1 MKFQFDAHLPHQ
13 STAIQSVLGV
23 FAGSHASDG
32 RDYATALQTF
42 DTELFQGVIQTAHG
56 IGNAGLKRDGLL
68 ERIQAVQAG
77 NGIELS
83 KSLVSYYGDKEER
96 QCPHF
101 SIEMETGTGKTYVY
115 LRTMFDLHR
124 DHGFAKFII
133 VVPTVAI
140 REGTLKTL
148 EMTREHFRA
157 IYNQVPYDYFVYDS
171 KKLGKV
177 RQFASSN
184 QLQIMVINI
193 DAFRGAKDSRI
204 FGQERDQLSGHRP
217 SDFVAS
223 ANPIVIIDE
232 PQSVDNT
239 TAAQQAIQSLN
250 PLCTL
255 RYSATHRNPYHL
267 LYQLNPVQ
275 AYDQNLVKGIEVS
288 SVISSGAASQADPFL
303 KLDSVDLRQGGGS
316 IRAKMKVLKTGS
328 ASQATLTVKRGCDL
342 FGKSGDNEIYANNW
356 VITEIN
362 ATAGGEYVEFANGRI
377 LTIGQELGGSNDDI
391 LKEQIFETVR
401 CHCERMN
408 QLQPRGIKVLSL
420 FFIDKVANYR
430 IYGDA
435 GTSGKGPFALW
446 FEEAYAK
453 YAAHPV
459 LGKHF
464 TYAADQVHDGY
475 FSGDKSG
482 WKDTS
487 GTTKGD
493 TEIYELI
500 MKKKEE
506 LLSPDV
512 PLQFIFS
519 HSALKEGWDN
529 PNVFQICSL
538 REMGTDTER
547 RQTLGRGLRLARDG
561 DGNVVHE
568 PQVNRLT
575 VICNER
581 FEDYA
586 KALQNDIKLATGID
600 FGIVKPEAFRE
611 LIRPDETEPIGKQV
625 SKSLWEE
632 LKTREYLTNKGEV
645 TDKFTPD
652 KEGFVLDT
660 SDEFRSLR
668 PQIIDFLRRISF
680 TSRVR
685 NKRDRTRIRLN
696 KHVQLTPEFEELWR
710 RISRRTKY
718 AVEFSTDDFVA
729 SAVTAMKEIPEIPY
743 ITITTTKDKLE
754 LDAGGI
760 HGTTVREATAKT
772 LKNTKL
778 PDLLSLLQGETRLT
792 RSTLARILMDSDR
805 LGEFIRN
812 PAVFAGWATNAIN
825 KALGAIVDDGVTY
838 QKVDGLAYEQ
848 HRFDEDDAE
857 EITAYASRLY
867 EVQNKGKA
875 LHDYV
880 EWDSEVEKSF
890 AEALDAR
897 EEVKLFFKLP
907 RWFQIPTPVGPYNP
921 DWAIVAG
928 DPDKVYMVRETKSTL
943 DMDKRRESE
952 NQKIE
957 FGRRHFKA
965 LSEKA
970 EDEVDFKDC
979 TSLAEALA
987 GLSPN
992 P

>member
-13 STAIQSVLGV
+13 GAAIHAVLGV
-23 FAGSHASDG
+23 FEGSRAIDG
-32 RDYATALQTF
+32 RDYATAMQTF
-42 DTELFQGVIQTAHG
+42 DTALFQGVVQTAHG
-56 IGNAGLKRDGLL
+56 IGNAGLKAEGLL
-68 ERIQAVQAG
+68 ERIRAVQEG
-77 NGIELS
+77 NGIEPS
-83 KSLVSYYGDKEER
+83 KSLVSYYGDQDER

-115 LRTMFDLHR
+115 LRTVFDLHSR
-124 DHGFAKFII
+124 HGFTKFII
-133 VVPTVAI
+133 VVPSVAI

-148 EMTREHFRA
+148 EMTREHFRSL
-157 IYNQVPYDYFVYDS
+157 YNQVPYDYFVYDS
-171 KKLGKV
+171 RKLGKV

-193 DAFRGAKDSRI
+193 DAFRGKTDSRI
-204 FGQERDQLSGHRP
+204 FGQERDQLSGHKP
-217 SDFVAS
+217 ADFVAS

-239 TAAQQAIQSLN
+239 TAAQKAIQSLN

-288 SVISSGAASQADPFL
+288 SVTSSGATAQADPLL
-303 KLDSVDLRQGGGS
+303 KLDAVELRQGGGS
-316 IRAKMKVLKTGS
+316 IRAKIKVLKTGS
-328 ASQATLTVKRGCDL
+328 TNPATLTVKRGDDL
-342 FGKSGDNEIYANNW
+342 HAKSDQNEIYSNNW

-362 ATAGGEYVEFANGRI
+362 ATAGGEYVEFANGRAI
-377 LTIGQELGGSNDDI
+377 SLGEEFGGSNQDI

-430 IYGDA
+430 TYPDDG
-435 GTSGKGPFALW
+435 SPRKGPFALW

-453 YAAHPV
+453 FAAHPV
-459 LGKHF
+459 LGKHL
-464 TYAADQVHDGY
+464 THDAAQVHDGY

-487 GTTKGD
+487 GTTKAD

-547 RQTLGRGLRLARDG
+547 RQTLGRGLRLARNEE
-561 DGNVVHE
+561 GNVVHE

-586 KALQNDIKLATGID
+586 KALQNDIQQATGIE
-600 FGIVKPEAFRE
+600 FGIVKPDDFRSFV
-611 LIRPDETEPIGKQV
+611 RPDETTAIGKEA
-625 SKSLWEE
+625 SKTLWQE
-632 LKTREYLTNKGEV
+632 LKSREYLTAKGEV

-668 PQIIDFLRRISF
+668 PQVIDFLRRISF
-680 TSRVR
+680 TSRIR
-685 NKRDRTRIRLN
+685 NKRDRQRIRLN
-696 KHVQLTPEFEELWR
+696 KHVQLTPEFDELWR

-718 AVEFSTDDFVA
+718 AVEFSSDDLMA
-729 SAVTAMKEIPEIPY
+729 SAIKAIREIPEIPA
-743 ITITTTKDKLE
+743 ITITTTKDKLVLNE
-754 LDAGGI
+754 GGI
-760 HGTTVREATAKT
+760 HGDTVRETTAKT
-772 LKNTKL
+772 LENTKL

-792 RSTLARILMDSDR
+792 RSTLSRILIDSDR
-805 LGEFIRN
+805 LDDYLNN
-812 PAVFAGWATNAIN
+812 PAVFAGWATKAIN
-825 KALGAIVDDGVTY
+825 KALAAIVENGVTY
-838 QKVDGLAYEQ
+838 QRIDGLVYEQ
-848 HRFDEDDAE
+848 HLFDEDDAD

-867 EVQNKGKA
+867 QIQNKDKA
-875 LHDYV
+875 LHDFV

-907 RWFQIPTPVGPYNP
+907 RWFQIPTPVGTYNP

-928 DPDKVYMVRETKSTL
+928 DPDKVYLIRETKSTG
-943 DMDKRRESE
+943 DVTKRRESE
-952 NQKIE
+952 NQKIK
-957 FGRRHFKA
+957 FGKLHFAA
-965 LSEKA
+965 LSRDPA
-970 EDEVDFKDC
+970 DAVDFKDC
-979 TSLAEALA
+979 VSLQQALA
-987 GLSPN
+987 SLSGC
-992 P
+992 

>member
-13 STAIQSVLGV
+13 STAISSVLGV
-23 FAGSHASDG
+23 FAGSRASDG
-32 RDYATALQTF
+32 RDYATAMQTF
-42 DTELFQGVIQTAHG
+42 DTALFQGVVQTAHG
-56 IGNAGLKRDGLL
+56 IGNAGLKQEGLL
-68 ERIQAVQAG
+68 ERIRAVQEG
-77 NGIELS
+77 NGIEPS
-83 KSLVSYYGDKEER
+83 KSLVSYYGDKNDR

-115 LRTMFDLHR
+115 LRTLFDLHR

-193 DAFRGAKDSRI
+193 DAFRGKSDSRI
-204 FGQERDQLSGHRP
+204 FGQERDQLSGHKP

-275 AYDQNLVKGIEVS
+275 AYDQHLVKGIEVS
-288 SVISSGAASQADPFL
+288 SVISSGATSQADPFL
-303 KLDSVDLRQGGGS
+303 KLDAVDLRQGGGS
-316 IRAKMKVLKTGS
+316 IRAKMKVLKSGS
-328 ASQATLTVKRGCDL
+328 ASAATLTVKRGDDL
-342 FGKSGDNEIYANNW
+342 FGKSGDNEIYSNNW

-362 ATAGGEYVEFANGRI
+362 ATAGSEYVEFANGRM
-377 LTIGQELGGSNDDI
+377 LAVGQELGGSNDDI

-420 FFIDKVANYR
+420 FFIDKVANYKVR
-430 IYGDA
+430 KDA
-435 GTSGKGPFALW
+435 GPAEKGMFAKW
-446 FEEAYAK
+446 FEEAYEK
-453 YAAHPV
+453 FKAHPV
-459 LGKHF
+459 LGKHL
-464 TYAADQVHDGY
+464 TYPADQVHDGY

-487 GTTKGD
+487 GTTKAD

-586 KALQNDIKLATGID
+586 KALQNDIKQATGID
-600 FGIVKPEAFRE
+600 FGIVKPDAFRE
-611 LIRPDETEPIGKQV
+611 LVRPDEDAPIGKQV

-632 LKTREYLTNKGEV
+632 LKAREYLTTKGEV

-660 SDEFRSLR
+660 SDDFRSLR
-668 PQIIDFLRRISF
+668 PQIIDFLRKISF

-710 RISRRTKY
+710 RISRKTKY

-729 SAVTAMKEIPEIPY
+729 SAVAAMKDIPEIPY
-743 ITITTTKDKLE
+743 ITITTTKDRLE
-754 LDAGGI
+754 LDEGGI

-772 LKNTKL
+772 LQNTKL

-792 RSTLARILMDSDR
+792 RSTLARILIDSDR
-805 LGEFIRN
+805 LGDFIKN
-812 PAVFAGWATNAIN
+812 PTVFAGWATKAIN
-825 KALGAIVDDGVTY
+825 KALGAVVDAGVTY
-838 QKVDGLAYEQ
+838 EKVEGMAYEQ

-857 EITAYASRLY
+857 VITAYASRLY

-875 LHDYV
+875 LHDFI
-880 EWDSEVEKSF
+880 EWESEVEKSF

-928 DPDKVYMVRETKSTL
+928 DPNKVYLVRETKSTL
-943 DMDKRRESE
+943 DKGKRRESE

-965 LSEKA
+965 LSGGA
-970 EDEVDFKDC
+970 EDVVDFKDC
-979 TSLAEALA
+979 VSLKDALA
-987 GLSPN
+987 SLE
-992 P
+992 

>member
-23 FAGSHASDG
+23 FAGSRASDG
-32 RDYATALQTF
+32 RDYATAMQTF
-42 DTELFQGVIQTAHG
+42 DTALFQGVVQTAHG
-56 IGNAGLKRDGLL
+56 IGNAGLKREGLL
-68 ERIQAVQAG
+68 ERIRAVQEG
-77 NGIELS
+77 NGIEPS

-115 LRTMFDLHR
+115 LRTLFDLHR

-148 EMTREHFRA
+148 EMTRDHFRA

-288 SVISSGAASQADPFL
+288 SVISSGATSQADPFL

-328 ASQATLTVKRGCDL
+328 ASQTTLSVKRGDDL

-362 ATAGGEYVEFANGRI
+362 ATTGGEYVEFANGRI

-459 LGKHF
+459 LGKHL

-718 AVEFSTDDFVA
+718 AVEFSTEDFIE
-729 SAVTAMKEIPEIPY
+729 SAVAAMKDIPDIPY

-754 LDAGGI
+754 LDEGGI

-812 PAVFAGWATNAIN
+812 PAVFVGWATNAIN

-875 LHDYV
+875 LHDFI

-943 DMDKRRESE
+943 DKGKRRESE

-965 LSEKA
+965 LSGST
-970 EDEVDFKDC
+970 EDVVDFKDC
-979 TSLAEALA
+979 VSLQDALSS
-987 GLSPN
+987 LV
-992 P
+992 

>member
-1 MKFQFDAHLPHQ
+1 M
-13 STAIQSVLGV
+13 
-23 FAGSHASDG
+23 
-32 RDYATALQTF
+32 
-42 DTELFQGVIQTAHG
+42 
-56 IGNAGLKRDGLL
+56 
-68 ERIQAVQAG
+68 
-77 NGIELS
+77 
-83 KSLVSYYGDKEER
+83 
-96 QCPHF
+96 
-101 SIEMETGTGKTYVY
+101 
-115 LRTMFDLHR
+115 
-124 DHGFAKFII
+124 
-133 VVPTVAI
+133 
-140 REGTLKTL
+140 
-148 EMTREHFRA
+148 
-157 IYNQVPYDYFVYDS
+157 
-171 KKLGKV
+171 
-177 RQFASSN
+177 
-184 QLQIMVINI
+184 
-193 DAFRGAKDSRI
+193 
-204 FGQERDQLSGHRP
+204 
-217 SDFVAS
+217 
-223 ANPIVIIDE
+223 
-232 PQSVDNT
+232 
-239 TAAQQAIQSLN
+239 
-250 PLCTL
+250 
-255 RYSATHRNPYHL
+255 
-267 LYQLNPVQ
+267 
-275 AYDQNLVKGIEVS
+275 
-288 SVISSGAASQADPFL
+288 
-303 KLDSVDLRQGGGS
+303 
-316 IRAKMKVLKTGS
+316 
-328 ASQATLTVKRGCDL
+328 KRGDDL
-342 FGKSGDNEIYANNW
+342 FGKSDDNEIYSNNW

-362 ATAGGEYVEFANGRI
+362 ATAGSEYVEFANGRT
-377 LTIGQELGGSNDDI
+377 LSVGQELGGSNDDI

-430 IYGDA
+430 TYGEN
-435 GTSGKGPFALW
+435 GVIGKGPFALW
-446 FEEAYAK
+446 FEEAYTK

-459 LGKHF
+459 LGKHL
-464 TYAADQVHDGY
+464 TMKAEQVHDGY

-506 LLSPDV
+506 LLSPEV

-586 KALQNDIKLATGID
+586 KALQNDIKQATGIE
-600 FGIVKPEAFRE
+600 FGIVKPDAFRE
-611 LIRPDETEPIGKQV
+611 LIRPEEEKPIGKDI
-625 SKSLWEE
+625 SKALWEE
-632 LKTREYLTNKGEV
+632 LKSREYLTTKGEV

-660 SDEFRSLR
+660 SDDFRSLR

-718 AVEFSTDDFVA
+718 AVEFSTEEFIG
-729 SAVTAMKEIPEIPY
+729 SAVAGMKQIPEIPH

-754 LDAGGI
+754 LDEGGI

-772 LKNTKL
+772 LINTKL

-792 RSTLARILMDSDR
+792 RSTLARILIDSDR
-805 LGEFIRN
+805 LGDFIKN
-812 PAVFAGWATNAIN
+812 PTVFAGWATKAIN
-825 KALGAIVDDGVTY
+825 KALSAIVDEGVTY
-838 QKVDGLAYEQ
+838 QKIDGLAYEQ

-867 EVQNKGKA
+867 QVQNKNKA
-875 LHDYV
+875 LHDFI

-928 DPDKVYMVRETKSTL
+928 DPHKVYLIRETKSTL
-943 DMDKRRESE
+943 DQGKRRDSE
-952 NQKIE
+952 NQKIK
-957 FGRRHFKA
+957 FGKLHFEA
-965 LSEKA
+965 LSKKP
-970 EDEVDFKDC
+970 EDAVDFKDC
-979 TSLAEALA
+979 VTLQAALA
-987 GLSPN
+987 SLTHSQPFEL
-992 P
+992 

>member
-13 STAIQSVLGV
+13 SAAIQSVLSV
-23 FAGSHASDG
+23 FAGSKAADS
-32 RDYATALQTF
+32 RDYATAMQTF
-42 DTELFQGVIQTAHG
+42 DTALFQGVVQTAHG
-56 IGNAGLKRDGLL
+56 IGNAGLKREGLL
-68 ERIQAVQAG
+68 ERIHAVQEG

-83 KSLVSYYGDKEER
+83 KSMVSYYGDKSGI

-115 LRTMFDLHR
+115 LRTLFDLHR
-124 DHGFAKFII
+124 DYGFAKFII
-133 VVPTVAI
+133 VVPSVAI

-148 EMTREHFRA
+148 EMTRDHFRA
-157 IYNQVPYDYFVYDS
+157 LYNQVPYDYFVYDS

-204 FGQERDQLSGHRP
+204 FGQERDQLSGHKP

-239 TAAQQAIQSLN
+239 PVAQQAIQSLN

-275 AYDQNLVKGIEVS
+275 AFDQNLVKGIEVS
-288 SVISSGAASQADPFL
+288 SVISAGTTSQADPFL
-303 KLDSVDLRQGGGS
+303 KLDSVELRQGGGS

-328 ASQATLTVKRGCDL
+328 AIAATLTVKRGDDL
-342 FGKSGDNEIYANNW
+342 FGKSDDNEIYANNW

-362 ATAGGEYVEFANGRI
+362 ATAGGEYVEFANGRT
-377 LTIGQELGGSNDDI
+377 LALGQELGGSNDDI

-408 QLQPRGIKVLSL
+408 ELKPRGIKVLSL
-420 FFIDKVANYR
+420 FFIDKVANYKIR
-430 IYGDA
+430 KDA
-435 GTSGKGPFALW
+435 GPAEKGMFAKW
-446 FEEAYAK
+446 FEEAYEK
-453 YAAHPV
+453 FKAHPV
-459 LGKHF
+459 LGKHL
-464 TYAADQVHDGY
+464 TYPADQVHDGY

-487 GTTKGD
+487 GTTKAD

-561 DGNVVHE
+561 EGNVVHE

-611 LIRPDETEPIGKQV
+611 FIRPDETEPIGKQI
-625 SKSLWEE
+625 SQKLWEE
-632 LKTREYLTNKGEV
+632 LKAKEYLTIKGEV
-645 TDKFTPD
+645 TDRFTPD

-668 PQIIDFLRRISF
+668 PQIIDFLRKISF
-680 TSRVR
+680 TSRIH
-685 NKRDRTRIRLN
+685 NKRDRKRIRLN

-710 RISRRTKY
+710 RISRKTKY
-718 AVEFSTDDFVA
+718 AVEFSTEGFVE
-729 SAVTAMKEIPEIPY
+729 SAVKAIKAIPDIPS
-743 ITITTTKDKLE
+743 ITISITKDKLE
-754 LDAGGI
+754 LDEGGI
-760 HGTTVREATAKT
+760 HGTTVRESTAKT

-792 RSTLARILMDSDR
+792 RSTLARILIDSDR
-805 LGEFIRN
+805 LGDFIRN
-812 PAVFAGWATNAIN
+812 PTAFAALATKAVN
-825 KALGAIVDDGVTY
+825 KALGEIVDDGVTY
-838 QKVDGLAYEQ
+838 QKIEGQAYEQ
-848 HRFDEDDAE
+848 HLFDKDDAE

-875 LHDYV
+875 LYNFI
-880 EWDSEVEKSF
+880 EWESEVEKSF

-907 RWFQIPTPVGPYNP
+907 RWFKIPTPVGPYNP

-928 DPDKVYMVRETKSTL
+928 DPDKVYLIRETKGSL
-943 DMDKRRESE
+943 DQGKRRDSE
-952 NQKIE
+952 NQKIR
-957 FGRRHFKA
+957 FGRRHFEA
-965 LSEKA
+965 LSESSS
-970 EDEVDFKDC
+970 DVVDFKDC
-979 TSLAEALA
+979 TTLSEVLA
-987 GLSPN
+987 GWTVE
-992 P
+992 

>member
-13 STAIQSVLGV
+13 ATAINAVLGV
-23 FAGSHASDG
+23 FEGSRAIDG
-32 RDYATALQTF
+32 RDYATAMQTF
-42 DTELFQGVIQTAHG
+42 DTALFQGVVQTAHG
-56 IGNAGLKRDGLL
+56 IGNSGLKEEGLL
-68 ERIQAVQAG
+68 ARIQAVQEG
-77 NGIELS
+77 NGIEPS
-83 KSLVSYYGDKEER
+83 TGLVDYYGDKDDR

-115 LRTMFDLHR
+115 LRTVFELHSR
-124 DHGFAKFII
+124 HGFTKFII
-133 VVPTVAI
+133 VVPSVAI

-157 IYNQVPYDYFVYDS
+157 LYNQVPYDYFVYDS
-171 KKLGKV
+171 RKLGKV

-193 DAFRGAKDSRI
+193 DAFRGKTDSRI
-204 FGQERDQLSGHRP
+204 FGQERDQLSGHKP

-239 TAAQQAIQSLN
+239 TASQKAIQALN

-288 SVISSGAASQADPFL
+288 SVTSSGATTQADPFL
-303 KLDSVDLRQGGGS
+303 KLDAVELRQGGGS
-316 IRAKMKVLKTGS
+316 IRATIKVLKT
-328 ASQATLTVKRGCDL
+328 AATSPSVLTVKRGDNL
-342 FGKSGDNEIYANNW
+342 HAKSDENEIYSNNW

-362 ATAGGEYVEFANGRI
+362 ASTGGECVEFANGRV
-377 LTIGQELGGSNDDI
+377 LAVGEELGGSNHDI
-391 LKEQIFETVR
+391 LREQIFETVR

-420 FFIDKVANYR
+420 FFIDRVANYR
-430 IYGDA
+430 SYAEDGSP
-435 GTSGKGPFALW
+435 TKGPFALC

-453 YAAHPV
+453 YAAHPL
-459 LGKHF
+459 LGKHLQ
-464 TYAADQVHDGY
+464 YPADKVHDGY

-487 GTTKGD
+487 GTTKAD

-506 LLSPDV
+506 LLSPEV

-586 KALQNDIKLATGID
+586 KALQNDIQQATGIE
-600 FGIVKPEAFRE
+600 FGIVKPDAFRQ
-611 LIRPDETEPIGKQV
+611 LVRPDETEAIGKEA
-625 SKSLWEE
+625 SAELWAE
-632 LKTREYLTNKGEV
+632 LKSREYLTAKGEV

-660 SDEFRSLR
+660 SDAFRTLR
-668 PQIIDFLRRISF
+668 PQVIDLLRQISF
-680 TSRVR
+680 TSRIR
-685 NKRDRTRIRLN
+685 NKRDRQRVRLN

-718 AVEFSTDDFVA
+718 AVEFSTTDFIA
-729 SAVTAMKEIPEIPY
+729 AAVKAMSEMPEIAD
-743 ITITTTKDKLE
+743 ITITTTKDQLV
-754 LDAGGI
+754 LDKGGV
-760 HGTTVREATAKT
+760 HGTTVRETTAKT
-772 LKNTKL
+772 LENAKL

-792 RSTLARILMDSDR
+792 RSTLARILIDSDR
-805 LGEFIRN
+805 LGDFLRN
-812 PAVFAGWATNAIN
+812 PTVFTGWATKAIN
-825 KALGAIVDDGVTY
+825 KSLAAIVDDGVTY
-838 QKVDGLAYEQ
+838 QRIKGLVYEQ
-848 HRFDEDDAE
+848 HLFDEDDAD

-867 EVQNKGKA
+867 QVQNKDKA
-875 LHDYV
+875 LHDFI

-890 AEALDAR
+890 AAALDAR

-907 RWFQIPTPVGPYNP
+907 RWFKIPTPVGPYNP

-928 DPDKVYMVRETKSTL
+928 DPDKVYLVRETKGTL
-943 DMDKRRESE
+943 EQGKRRESE
-952 NQKIE
+952 NQKIK
-957 FGRRHFKA
+957 FGKLHFQA
-965 LSEKA
+965 LSQNPQDA
-970 EDEVDFKDC
+970 VDFKDC
-979 TSLAEALA
+979 VSLQDALSSLP
-987 GLSPN
+987 GL
-992 P
+992 

>member
-13 STAIQSVLGV
+13 SSAINAVLGI
-23 FAGSHASDG
+23 FEGSQATDG
-32 RDYATALQTF
+32 RDYATAMQTF
-42 DTELFQGVIQTAHG
+42 DTALFQGVVQTAHG
-56 IGNAGLKRDGLL
+56 IGNAGLKMDGLL
-68 ERIQAVQAG
+68 LRVRAVQEA
-77 NGIELS
+77 NGIEPS
-83 KSLVSYYGDKEER
+83 KGLVNYYGDAEDR
-96 QCPHF
+96 QCQHF

-115 LRTMFDLHR
+115 LRTIFDLQQR
-124 DHGFAKFII
+124 HGFTKFII

-148 EMTREHFRA
+148 EMTRDHFRS

-171 KKLGKV
+171 RKLGKV

-223 ANPIVIIDE
+223 ANPIIIIDE

-239 TAAQQAIQSLN
+239 TAAQKAIQSLN

-288 SVISSGAASQADPFL
+288 SVTSFGATAQADPFL
-303 KLDSVDLRQGGGS
+303 KLDAVELRQGGGS
-316 IRAKMKVLKTGS
+316 IRAKIKVLKTGS
-328 ASQATLTVKRGCDL
+328 ASASTLTVKRGDDL
-342 FGKSGDNEIYANNW
+342 HSKSDDNEIYANNW

-362 ATAGGEYVEFANGRI
+362 ATAGSEYVEFANGRT
-377 LTIGQELGGSNDDI
+377 LTVGQELGGSNTDI
-391 LKEQIFETVR
+391 LREQIFETVR

-430 IYGDA
+430 TYAEDG
-435 GTSGKGPFALW
+435 SPVKGPFALW

-459 LGKHF
+459 LGKHLSHD
-464 TYAADQVHDGY
+464 AGLVHDGY

-482 WKDTS
+482 WKDTT
-487 GTTKGD
+487 GTTKAD
-493 TEIYELI
+493 SEIYELI

-547 RQTLGRGLRLARDG
+547 RQTLGRGLRLARDN

-568 PQVNRLT
+568 PHVNRLT

-586 KALQNDIKLATGID
+586 KALQNDIQQATGIE
-600 FGIVKPEAFRE
+600 FGIVKPDAFRE
-611 LIRPDETEPIGKQV
+611 LIRPEETEAIGKV
-625 SKSLWEE
+625 DSKKLWEE
-632 LKTREYLTNKGEV
+632 LKSREYLTVRGEV

-660 SDEFRSLR
+660 SDEFRTLR
-668 PQIIDFLRRISF
+668 PQIIDLLRRISF
-680 TSRVR
+680 TSRIR

-718 AVEFSTDDFVA
+718 AVEFSTDELIA
-729 SAVTAMKEIPEIPY
+729 SAVKEMREIPDIPS
-743 ITITTTKDKLE
+743 IAITTTKDKLLIDE
-754 LDAGGI
+754 GGI
-760 HGTTVREATAKT
+760 HGTTVRESTAKI
-772 LKNTKL
+772 LENTKL

-792 RSTLARILMDSDR
+792 RSTLARILIDSDR
-805 LGEFIRN
+805 LGDFLRN
-812 PAVFAGWATNAIN
+812 PTVFAGWATKAIN
-825 KALGAIVDDGVTY
+825 KAMAAIVDDGVTY
-838 QKVDGLAYEQ
+838 ERIEGLVYEQ
-848 HRFDEDDAE
+848 HLFDEDDAE

-867 EVQNKGKA
+867 QVQNKDKA
-875 LHDYV
+875 LHDHI

-907 RWFQIPTPVGPYNP
+907 RWFQIPTPVGAYNP

-928 DPDKVYMVRETKSTL
+928 DPDKVYLVRETKGTQEQG
-943 DMDKRRESE
+943 KRRESE
-952 NQKIE
+952 NQKIK
-957 FGRRHFKA
+957 FGKLHFKA
-965 LSEKA
+965 LSKNP
-970 EDEVDFKDC
+970 EDAVDFKDC
-979 TSLAEALA
+979 VTLQEALA
-987 GLSPN
+987 SLTAR
-992 P
+992 

>member
-13 STAIQSVLGV
+13 STAIQSVLDV
-23 FAGSHASDG
+23 FAGSRAGDT

-42 DTELFQGVIQTAHG
+42 DTELFQGVVQTVHG
-56 IGNAGLKRDGLL
+56 IGNAGLKLDGLL
-68 ERIQAVQAG
+68 TRIRTVQEA
-77 NGIELS
+77 NGIEPS
-83 KSLVSYYGDKEER
+83 MKVVDYYGDKEDR

-115 LRTMFDLHR
+115 LRTVFELHKN
-124 DHGFAKFII
+124 HGFAKFII
-133 VVPTVAI
+133 VVPSVAI

-148 EMTREHFRA
+148 EMTRDHFRA

-171 KKLGKV
+171 RKLGKV

-193 DAFRGAKDSRI
+193 DAFRGKADSRV
-204 FGQERDQLSGHRP
+204 FTDTRDQLSGHRP
-217 SDFVAS
+217 ADFVAS

-239 TAAQQAIQSLN
+239 PAAQKAIQSLN

-275 AYDQNLVKGIEVS
+275 AFDQNLVKGIEVS
-288 SVISSGAASQADPFL
+288 SVVSSGTTSQADPFL
-303 KLDSVDLRQGGGS
+303 KLDAVELRQGGGS
-316 IRAKMKVLKTGS
+316 IRAKMKIMKSGS
-328 ASQATLTVKRGCDL
+328 ATSSAVLLKRGDDL
-342 FGKSGDNEIYANNW
+342 FSKSVENEIYSNNW

-362 ATAGGEYVEFANGRI
+362 ATAGSEYVEFANGRT
-377 LTIGQELGGSNDDI
+377 LAVGQELGGSNDEI

-420 FFIDKVANYR
+420 FFIDKVANYKVR
-430 IYGDA
+430 KDA
-435 GTSGKGPFALW
+435 GPAEKGMFAKW
-446 FEEAYAK
+446 FEEAYEK
-453 YAAHPV
+453 FKAHPV
-459 LGKHF
+459 LGRHL
-464 TYAADQVHDGY
+464 THPADQVHDGY

-487 GTTKGD
+487 GSTKAD
-493 TEIYELI
+493 TETYELI

-506 LLSPDV
+506 LLSPEV

-561 DGNVVHE
+561 EGNVVHE

-586 KALQNDIKLATGID
+586 KALQNDIRQATGIE

-611 LIRPDETEPIGKQV
+611 LVRPEESDPIGKV
-625 SKSLWEE
+625 ESKALWEE
-632 LKTREYLTNKGEV
+632 LKSREYLTAKGEV

-660 SDEFRSLR
+660 SDGFRSLR

-718 AVEFSTDDFVA
+718 AVAFSTADFITA
-729 SAVTAMKEIPEIPY
+729 AVGALKEIPEIPH
-743 ITITTTKDKLE
+743 ITITTTKDKLK
-754 LDAGGI
+754 LDEGGV
-760 HGTTVREATAKT
+760 HGTTIRESTAKT
-772 LKNTKL
+772 LVNTKL

-792 RSTLARILMDSDR
+792 RSTLARILIDSER
-805 LGEFIRN
+805 LGDFIKN
-812 PAVFAGWATNAIN
+812 PAVFAGWATKAIN
-825 KALGAIVDDGVTY
+825 QVMSSIVEDGVTY
-838 QKVDGLAYEQ
+838 EKVDGLIYEQ
-848 HRFDEDDAE
+848 HRFDEEDAK
-857 EITAYASRLY
+857 EITSYASRLY
-867 EVQNKGKA
+867 QVQNKDKA
-875 LHDYV
+875 LHDYI
-880 EWDSEVEKSF
+880 EWESEVEKSF

-907 RWFQIPTPVGPYNP
+907 AWFQIPTPVGPYNP

-928 DPDKVYMVRETKSTL
+928 DPDKVYLIRETKSTL
-943 DMDKRRESE
+943 DKGKRRESE
-952 NQKIE
+952 NLKIK
-957 FGRRHFKA
+957 FGKKHFAA
-965 LSEKA
+965 LSGTPENL
-970 EDEVDFKDC
+970 VDFKDC
-979 TSLAEALA
+979 VSLQDALA
-987 GLSPN
+987 SLE
-992 P
+992 

>member
-13 STAIQSVLGV
+13 SAAINAVLGV
-23 FAGSHASDG
+23 FESSRAIDG
-32 RDYATALQTF
+32 RDYNTALQTF
-42 DTELFQGVIQTAHG
+42 DTELFQGVVQTPHG
-56 IGNAGLKRDGLL
+56 IGNAGLDSVDLWH
-68 ERIQAVQAG
+68 RIKTVQEQ
-77 NGIELS
+77 NGIEPS
-83 KSLVSYYGDKEER
+83 KYVLTAYGDKDER

-115 LRTMFDLHR
+115 LRTIFDLHAR
-124 DHGFAKFII
+124 NGFTKFII
-133 VVPTVAI
+133 VVPSVAI

-148 EMTREHFRA
+148 EMTRDHFRS
-157 IYNQVPYDYFVYDS
+157 IYDKVPYDYFVYDS
-171 KKLGKV
+171 RKLGKV

-193 DAFRGAKDSRI
+193 DAFRGAKDSRV
-204 FGQERDQLSGHRP
+204 FAQGRDQLSGHKP

-239 TAAQQAIQSLN
+239 TASQKAIQSLN

-288 SVISSGAASQADPFL
+288 SVTSDGATSQADPFL
-303 KLDSVDLRQGGGS
+303 KLDAVELRQGGGS
-316 IRAKMKVLKTGS
+316 IRAKIKVLKSGS
-328 ASQATLTVKRGCDL
+328 SKPSTLTVKRGDNL
-342 FGKSGDNEIYANNW
+342 HSKSGDNEIYADNW
-356 VITEIN
+356 LITEIS
-362 ATAGGEYVEFANGRI
+362 AAAGSEYLEFANGRT
-377 LTIGQELGGSNDDI
+377 LSLGEEMGGSNDDI

-401 CHCERMN
+401 CHCERVN

-420 FFIDKVANYR
+420 FFLDKVGNYR
-430 IYGDA
+430 TYAEDG
-435 GTSGKGPFALW
+435 SPVKGRYALW

-453 YAAHPV
+453 YAGHKV
-459 LGKHF
+459 LGKHL
-464 TYAADQVHDGY
+464 THAADKVHDGY

-487 GTTKGD
+487 GTTKAD

-547 RQTLGRGLRLARDG
+547 RQTLGRGLRLARDN

-568 PQVNRLT
+568 PHVNRLT

-586 KALQNDIKLATGID
+586 KALQNDIQLATGIE
-600 FGIVKPEAFRE
+600 FGIVKPDAFRQ
-611 LIRPDETEPIGKQV
+611 LIRPEETDAIGKDA
-625 SKSLWEE
+625 SKKLWEE
-632 LKTREYLTNKGEV
+632 LKSREYLTTKGEV

-668 PQIIDFLRRISF
+668 PQVIQLLRQISF
-680 TSRVR
+680 TSRIR

-718 AVEFSTDDFVA
+718 AVEFSTENLIA
-729 SAVTAMKEIPEIPY
+729 TAVKEMKEIPHIPS
-743 ITITTTKDKLE
+743 ITITTTSDQLV
-754 LDAGGI
+754 LDQGGI
-760 HGTTVREATAKT
+760 RGNTVRESTAKT
-772 LKNTKL
+772 LENTKL
-778 PDLLSLLQGETRLT
+778 PDLLSQLQGETRLT
-792 RSTLARILMDSDR
+792 RSTLARILIDSDR
-805 LGEFIRN
+805 LGDFLRN
-812 PAVFAGWATNAIN
+812 PSVFSAWATKAIN
-825 KALGAIVDDGVTY
+825 KAMSAIVEDGVTY
-838 QKVDGLAYEQ
+838 ERVEGLDYKQ
-848 HRFDEDDAE
+848 HLFDKDDAE

-867 EVQNKGKA
+867 QVQNKNKA
-875 LHDYV
+875 LHDFI
-880 EWDSEVEKSF
+880 EWESEPERSF

-907 RWFQIPTPVGPYNP
+907 RWFQIPTPVGSYNP

-928 DPDKVYMVRETKSTL
+928 DPDKVYLVRETKSTL
-943 DMDKRRESE
+943 EKGKRRDSE
-952 NQKIE
+952 NQKIK
-957 FGRRHFKA
+957 FGKLHFKA
-965 LSEKA
+965 LSTDPA
-970 EDEVDFKDC
+970 DAVDFRDC
-979 TSLAEALA
+979 VTLKEALA
-987 GLSPN
+987 EL
-992 P
+992 